1 MSVLIPN
8 THQTPNAYVD
18 EFMCYLTNSELRVL
32 WFAIRHIYGWQDRI
46 ADRRG
51 VISLEMFVNGFT
63 TKAGKQ
69 FNGCGL
75 QRQAVITALQS
86 LERFGFIARVG
97 KATRDGQRWEL
108 KQDGIDLEG
117 LHQRQAEGQEAGKKR
132 TTNARQKRAS
142 GMSDNT
148 SMSDITSN
156 VVHTAR
162 GNVGH
167 TASGNVAHTESNS
180 TPNPSSNPYKDSA
193 PVGAG
198 AVTPPDDLPLK
209 GKDETPKDTTP
220 GLAVNAII
228 AAYLATGGAYSLE
241 IIQPNAYGN
250 KTMRAGAKALHER
263 GITPEI
269 VTAYLKAKRTDR
281 FWHEK
286 PIKWDMLLSEIV
298 GYHERTRSQWQPA
311 VPDEPDPYVYSAQP
325 LRVPGQKSEVNHGK

>member
-63 TKAGKQ
+63 TRAGRQ

-75 QRQAVITALQS
+75 QRQAVIAALQS
-86 LERFGFIARVG
+86 LEHFGFIARVG

-108 KQDGIDLEG
+108 KQDDIDLEG
-117 LHQRQAEGQEAGKKR
+117 LRQRQVEGQEAGKKR

-148 SMSDITSN
+148 SMLDITSN
-156 VVHTAR
+156 VAHTAR

-198 AVTPPDDLPLK
+198 TVTSPDDLPQ
-209 GKDETPKDTTP
+209 GKDKTPKDTTS
-220 GLAVNAII
+220 GQAVNAII
-228 AAYLATGGAYSLE
+228 AAWLATGGSRGSE
-241 IIQPNAYGN
+241 IIQPNAYKN
-250 KTMRAGAKALHER
+250 RTIREAAKVLHER
-263 GITPEI
+263 GITSEV
-269 VTAYLKAKRTDR
+269 VTAYLKAKHQDR
-281 FWHEK
+281 FWHDK
-286 PIKWDMLLSEIV
+286 AVPWNVLLGEIV
-298 GYHERTRSQWQPA
+298 GYHERTRPQWQPA
-311 VPDEPDPYVYSAQP
+311 PEEPDTYVYPAQP
-325 LRVPGQKSEVNHGK
+325 LRVPGKKPEVNHGK